1 MKPKLLPIVAL
12 VFCMLMSSLAY
23 SRDKGYYYQLKIYH
37 FKTAA
42 QEAQVD
48 QFLKDAYIPAMH
60 RAGIP
65 AIGVFK
71 PVVQDTAD
79 QRIYVFTPV
88 AKFEQLLNID
98 NTLAKDSQFQSAGAP
113 YLNAAYNNAPYTRI
127 ETIIMKAFEGM
138 LKPAI
143 PNLTSPKSERIY
155 ELRSYESATEKLADN
170 KVDMFNFAELDIFTK
185 LNFNAVFYGKVISGG
200 TMPNL
205 MYMTTFNN
213 KTDRD
218 EHWKAFSPEYAPVSK
233 LPQYQHNVSK
243 NVTLFLYPTDY
254 SNY

>member
-1 MKPKLLPIVAL
+1 MKPKLLSIVSL
-12 VFCMLMSSLAY
+12 VLCMLMSSLAY
-23 SRDKGYYYQLKIYH
+23 SQDKGYYYQLKVYH
-37 FKTAA
+37 LKTAA
-42 QEAQVD
+42 QEAQID

-88 AKFEQLLNID
+88 AKFEQLLKLD
-98 NTLAKDSQFQSAGAP
+98 NVLAKDNQFQTAGAS
-113 YLNAAYNNAPYTRI
+113 YLNAPYNNPPYTRI

-138 LKPAI
+138 LKPEI
-143 PNLTSPKSERIY
+143 PKLTSPKSERIY
-155 ELRSYESATEKLADN
+155 ELRSYEAATEKLSAN
-170 KVDMFNFAELDIFTK
+170 KVDMFNFAELDIFKT
-185 LNFNAVFYGKVISGG
+185 LNFNAVFYGHVISGS

-218 EHWKAFSPEYAPVSK
+218 EHWKAFSPAYAPVSK

-254 SNY
+254 SDY

>member
-1 MKPKLLPIVAL
+1 MKPKLFSIVSL
-12 VFCMLMSSLAY
+12 VLCVLMSSLAY
-23 SRDKGYYYQLKIYH
+23 SQDKGYYYQLKVYH
-37 FKTAA
+37 LKTAA
-42 QEAQVD
+42 QEAQID

-88 AKFEQLLNID
+88 AKFEQLLNLD
-98 NTLAKDSQFQSAGAP
+98 NVLAKDSQFQTAGAA
-113 YLNAAYNNAPYTRI
+113 YLNAAYNNAPYTRL
-127 ETIIMKAFEGM
+127 ETIIMTAFKGM
-138 LKPAI
+138 LKPAV

-170 KVDMFNFAELDIFTK
+170 KIDMFNFAELDIFTK
-185 LNFNAVFYGKVISGG
+185 LNFNAVFYGKVISGS

-213 KTDRD
+213 KAERD
-218 EHWKAFSPEYAPVSK
+218 EHWKAFTPAYAPVRV
-233 LPQYQHNVSK
+233 LPQYQNNTSK

>member
-1 MKPKLLPIVAL
+1 MKSKLLPIVSL
-12 VFCMLMSSLAY
+12 VLCMLMSSLAY
-23 SRDKGYYYQLKIYH
+23 SQNEGYYYQLKVYH

-42 QEAQVD
+42 QEAQID

-60 RAGIP
+60 RAAIP

-71 PVVQDTAD
+71 PIAQDTAD

-88 AKFEQLLNID
+88 AKIEQLLNLD
-98 NTLAKDSQFQSAGAP
+98 NILAKDSQFQTAGAS
-113 YLNAAYNNAPYTRI
+113 YLNAEYNNAPYTRI
-127 ETIIMKAFEGM
+127 ETIVMKAFEGM
-138 LKPAI
+138 LKPAV
-143 PNLTSPKSERIY
+143 PNLTSPKNERVY
-155 ELRSYESATEKLADN
+155 ELRSYESATEKLGNN
-170 KVDMFNFAELDIFTK
+170 KVEMFNSAELDIFTD
-185 LNFNAVFYGKVISGG
+185 LNFNAVFYGQVISGG

-213 KTDRD
+213 KADRD
-218 EHWKAFSPEYAPVSK
+218 EHWKAFSPAYAPLSK

>member
-1 MKPKLLPIVAL
+1 MKPKLLPIVSL
-12 VFCMLMSSLAY
+12 VLCMLMSSLAY
-23 SRDKGYYYQLKIYH
+23 SQNKGYYYQLKIYH
-37 FKTAA
+37 LKTAA
-42 QEAQVD
+42 QEAQID

-88 AKFEQLLNID
+88 AKFDQLLNID
-98 NTLAKDSQFQSAGAP
+98 DVLAKDKQFQTAGAA
-113 YLNAAYNNAPYTRI
+113 YLNAAYNNPPYTRI
-127 ETIIMKAFEGM
+127 ETIIMKAFEKM

-155 ELRSYESATEKLADN
+155 ELRSYEGSTEKLSDN
-170 KVDMFNFAELDIFTK
+170 KIDMFNFAEVDIFTK
-185 LNFNAVFYGKVISGG
+185 LKFNAVFYGKVISGS

-213 KTDRD
+213 KAERD
-218 EHWKAFSPEYAPVSK
+218 ELWKAFTPEYAPIRG
-233 LPQYQHNVSK
+233 LPQYQNNVSK